1 MEADVG
7 VEVFECEV
15 CGKIFYD
22 EAEAEEHERTC
33 TAAPT
38 APAASAPACAPV
50 EDQEMQCEEDDP
62 LDDLLYFARAGD
74 VEELCAGA
82 RSLTQNNSL
91 LTPCLLPAVLDGGRV
106 TVDSTDDGG
115 TTALMRASANGCA
128 DAFLCTCT
136 DVCCRCCHS
145 HLDAVKEL
153 LRRGHF
159 PI

>member
-1 MEADVG
+1 MEVDDGG

-22 EAEAEEHERTC
+22 EAEAEEHELTC
-33 TAAPT
+33 TYIAPT

-50 EDQEMQCEEDDP
+50 EDQEMQCEDDP

-82 RSLTQNNSL
+82 RSLTRNNSL

-128 DAFLCTCT
+128 DAFPCTCT
-136 DVCCRCCHS
+136 DLCCRC
-145 HLDAVKEL
+145 ATATWM
-153 LRRGHF
+153 
-159 PI
+159 P